1 MGPTSPSGFP
11 CPELQPTGTW
21 VLVAVGPLL
30 HPDHSAPTTAGTGSY
45 LCSEDSRYS
54 ATFADLLPLP
64 DGVKREKSGQ
74 KREKSRKHLSLQPS
88 KRKGGCWET
97 MGRKFFKSFKQFLS
111 GITGNTPI
119 LQGVSTGSNRKGPWS
134 WMGRWGKED
143 NYTPD
148 CENSMKLSTEI
159 CQPRNIATHWQCQSP
174 ATYNHNYLWL
184 NPTSNSS
191 STICTLRKKKTK
203 KNHLDAVLNSLP

>member
-1 MGPTSPSGFP
+1 MGPTSPPGFP
-11 CPELQPTGTW
+11 CPELQLTGTW

-54 ATFADLLPLP
+54 ATFANLLPLP
-64 DGVKREKSGQ
+64 DGVKREKSRQ
-74 KREKSRKHLSLQPS
+74 KREKSRKHLSSPVKEKVAVGKQWAENS
-88 KRKGGCWET
+88 K
-97 MGRKFFKSFKQFLS
+97 SVKQFLS
-111 GITGNTPI
+111 GIIGNTPI

-174 ATYNHNYLWL
+174 ATYKHNYLWL
-184 NPTSNSS
+184 NPISNSS
-191 STICTLRKKKTK
+191 STICTLR
-203 KNHLDAVLNSLP
+203 